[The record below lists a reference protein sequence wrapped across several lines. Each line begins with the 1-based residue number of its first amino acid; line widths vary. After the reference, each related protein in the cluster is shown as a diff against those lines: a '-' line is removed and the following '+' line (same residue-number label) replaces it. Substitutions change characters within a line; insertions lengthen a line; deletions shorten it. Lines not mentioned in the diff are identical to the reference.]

1 MLFAVEELLGTSD
14 RRRSNRYVAGS
25 ERLAST
31 VAPIAAPADATAE
44 VGIPV

>member
-14 RRRSNRYVAGS
+14 RRRSYRNVAGS
-25 ERLAST
+25 ERLASA
-31 VAPIAAPADATAE
+31 VAPLAAAADATAE